1 MDSMSNSPTSG
12 ITGLAATA
20 ALSLA
25 SAAFLVFG
33 PTACGPSGPSA
44 PPPGNAATAVPS
56 HAVNDGTM
64 GIVRIRLQKQAELG
78 DCSAFGKW
86 MKDNGMDSAKATY
99 FAEQLRLS
107 GIDTILI
114 PIPTD
119 ERMLDDVGF
128 WVGGAP
134 GLGREPVEDVL
145 IKTGGLS
152 VAGAAAA
159 SLTVVEVGNGWYYVG
174 ISGDGTVT
182 DARDE
187 DAKEFSDILGK
198 VDDCPAAIVFRTNGF
213 EVSLD
218 EITFESQ
225 SRLVRRLRAVAESID
240 DAVAIAATISRSA
253 RGELILVFETAGEAE
268 SFGKALAGIRKDM
281 LLALEGSVE
290 QGEVT
295 AAEAAKDRA
304 MIEKLRAEQRGSV
317 VVLVAEG

>member
-1 MDSMSNSPTSG
+1 MSPSFRLG
-12 ITGLAATA
+12 IAVCAAMALLA
-20 ALSLA
+20 
-25 SAAFLVFG
+25 LV
-33 PTACGPSGPSA
+33 PVTCGPSGPSA
-44 PPPGNAATAVPS
+44 PPPGNAPTGVPS
-56 HAVNDGTM
+56 QAVNDGTV
-64 GIVRIRLQKQAELG
+64 GIVRIRLQKQAGLG

-99 FAEQLRLS
+99 LAEQLRLS

-119 ERMLDDVGF
+119 ERVLDDVGF

-134 GLGREPVEDVL
+134 GLGREPIEDAL

-174 ISGDGTVT
+174 ISGDGVVT
-182 DARDE
+182 DASDD
-187 DAKEFSDILGK
+187 DAREFSDILAR
-198 VDDCPAAIVFRTNGF
+198 VDDCPAAIVLRTEGF

-225 SRLVRRLRAVAESID
+225 SRLVRRLRAAAESID
-240 DAVAIAATISRSA
+240 EAVAIAATLSRAA
-253 RGELILVFETAGEAE
+253 RGELILVFETPGEAE
-268 SFGKALAGIRKDM
+268 NFGKAIAGIRKDM
-281 LLALEGSVE
+281 LLALEGSIE

-295 AAEAAKDRA
+295 PEAAARDRA
-304 MIEKLRAEQRGSV
+304 MIEKLQAEQRGSV
-317 VVLVAEG
+317 VVLVAE